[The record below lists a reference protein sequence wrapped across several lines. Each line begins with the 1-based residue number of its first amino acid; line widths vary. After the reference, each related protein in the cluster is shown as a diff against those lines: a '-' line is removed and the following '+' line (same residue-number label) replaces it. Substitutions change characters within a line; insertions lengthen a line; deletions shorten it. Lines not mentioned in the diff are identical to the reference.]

1 MVGDNLS
8 RMRMKSK
15 LLALFLLLSLL
26 STSKI
31 FANEKDIYE
40 FSWLDP
46 DKEVYVLQNRKYR
59 KAGHLHVN
67 VGGGKTTSGAFVDS
81 TAIQGRMG
89 YFISEDFGLEGL
101 YSKNSGKENDTAR
114 GVRSSGPQGTG
125 TTPFRR
131 IVDNYW
137 GVMALWSP
145 FYSKINTFNKIVY
158 MDWIFGVGFSQ
169 LKEKNNKLA
178 FQSAA
183 LATQETLESHSG
195 LIWEAGMK
203 FYLDQNFSIRTD
215 LTAVHYSANNIS
227 TPGSTLK
234 SNFDAT
240 VSLGYSF

>member
-1 MVGDNLS
+1 MN
-8 RMRMKSK
+8 SK
-15 LLALFLLLSLL
+15 TLALFFLLSLAL
-26 STSKI
+26 TSTAI
-31 FANEKDIYE
+31 ANEKDIYE

-46 DKEVYVLQNRKYR
+46 DKEVYVLQNRKFR
-59 KAGHLHVN
+59 KAGHVHVN
-67 VGGGKTTSGAFVDS
+67 IGGGITTSGAFVDS
-81 TAIQGRMG
+81 TAIQGRAG
-89 YFISEDFGLEGL
+89 YFFTEDFGFEGL
-101 YSKNSGKENDTAR
+101 YSKNSGKENETAK

-145 FYSKINTFNKIVY
+145 FYSKINTFNSIVY
-158 MDWIFGVGFSQ
+158 MDWIFGVGYAQ

-183 LATQETLESHSG
+183 LASQETVEDHSG
-195 LIWEAGMK
+195 VIWEAGLK
-203 FYLDQNFSIRTD
+203 FYLSESFNIRMD
-215 LTAVHYSANNIS
+215 LTAVHYSTNNIS
-227 TPGSTLK
+227 TPGTSLK

>member
-1 MVGDNLS
+1 
-8 RMRMKSK
+8 MKSK
-15 LLALFLLLSLL
+15 LKALFLLLSLL
-26 STSKI
+26 SSSHI
-31 FANEKDIYE
+31 FASEKDIYE

-46 DKEVYVLQNRKYR
+46 DKEVYVLQNRKFR
-59 KAGHLHVN
+59 KAGHVHVN
-67 VGGGKTTSGAFVDS
+67 AGGGITTSGAFVTS
-81 TAIQGRMG
+81 TAIQGRVG

-101 YSKNSGKENDTAR
+101 YSKNNGKENDTAK

-158 MDWIFGVGFSQ
+158 MDWIFGVGYSQ

-183 LATQETLESHSG
+183 LANQETLESHSG
-195 LIWEAGMK
+195 VIWEAGLK
-203 FYLDQNFSIRTD
+203 FYLDQSLSIRAD
-215 LTAVHYSANNIS
+215 LTSIMYSANNIATS
-227 TPGSTLK
+227 GTSLK
-234 SNFDAT
+234 SNYDAT
-240 VSLGYSF
+240 LSLGYSF